1 MSNKDAYYFSH
12 DANAI
17 TDPKI
22 LAMRCDY
29 GMEGYGLYWAIIEM
43 MRNEECY
50 KLNYEKN
57 TFRAIKSLTNT
68 NIDVDKFVD
77 DCVND
82 YELFK
87 LENNKLFSN
96 SLLRRMEEYDHKK
109 AISRE
114 NGKKG
119 GAPKGNQNAKKS
131 KEDKTE
137 TTQNNQQVDFEQTET
152 TKNNQS
158 KVKESKEKESKKNN
172 ININKIKL
180 NSLYLYLTGKA
191 EKFEG
196 LTETDRGSI
205 QTTLKKLDL
214 YIERDDNLPEQMKF
228 DLQLKYYA
236 ITQIYLSPYKI
247 YLLDIK
253 EKSFTKTFLA
263 ANQYCPIETKTPKQI
278 TDFMNYFIVCLRK
291 EFEKK

>member
-1 MSNKDAYYFSH
+1 
-12 DANAI
+12 
-17 TDPKI
+17 
-22 LAMRCDY
+22 
-29 GMEGYGLYWAIIEM
+29 MEGWICLYK
-43 MRNEECY
+43 
-50 KLNYEKN
+50 KLINWEWYQDGNTCRLFIHLLLLANYEDK
-57 TFRAIKSLTNT
+57 RWHGILIKRGQLITSSEHLAKDLNLSRQQIRTALDKLKSTNEITTKST
-68 NIDVDKFVD
+68 NKYTLITIEKYE
-77 DCVND
+77 D
-82 YELFK
+82 YQ
-87 LENNKLFSN
+87 
-96 SLLRRMEEYDHKK
+96 H
-109 AISRE
+109 
-114 NGKKG
+114 
-119 GAPKGNQNAKKS
+119 
-131 KEDKTE
+131 KEDK
-137 TTQNNQQVDFEQTET
+137 NNQQESHQN
-152 TKNNQS
+152 NNQITTT
-158 KVKESKEKESKKNN
+158 NN
-172 ININKIKL
+172 KTNINKTKL
-180 NSLYLYLTGKA
+180 NLLYLYLTERA

-196 LTETDRGSI
+196 LTETDKGSI

>member
-1 MSNKDAYYFSH
+1 
-12 DANAI
+12 
-17 TDPKI
+17 
-22 LAMRCDY
+22 
-29 GMEGYGLYWAIIEM
+29 MEGWICLYK
-43 MRNEECY
+43 
-50 KLNYEKN
+50 KLINWEWYQDGNTCRLFIHLLLLANYEDK
-57 TFRAIKSLTNT
+57 RWHGILIKRGQLITSSEHLAKDLNLSRQQIRTALDKLKSTNEITTKST
-68 NIDVDKFVD
+68 NKYTLITIEKYE
-77 DCVND
+77 D
-82 YELFK
+82 YQ
-87 LENNKLFSN
+87 
-96 SLLRRMEEYDHKK
+96 H
-109 AISRE
+109 
-114 NGKKG
+114 
-119 GAPKGNQNAKKS
+119 
-131 KEDKTE
+131 KEDK
-137 TTQNNQQVDFEQTET
+137 NNQQESHQN
-152 TKNNQS
+152 NNQITTT
-158 KVKESKEKESKKNN
+158 NN
-172 ININKIKL
+172 KTNINKTKL
-180 NSLYLYLTGKA
+180 NLLYLYLTERA

-214 YIERDDNLPEQMKF
+214 YIEKDDNLPEQMKF